1 MTLTSDKSIGAQMQN
16 GRANAI
22 KNLAQGAGLI
32 VYIGM
37 ICYSAVHNWRLLSAG
52 IAPEM
57 LIWAAVGVI
66 GLELTALA
74 LPLALHFWTFA
85 PMQRLAAFAFYALD
99 LALIFAN
106 VVLDY
111 ALVSSGAPLPGWLTV
126 YKFYALP
133 ASPVLAGLGWSLLY
147 MLDPSQRERAMA
159 ETLRA
164 ATRESLAGRIA
175 EAAKGADISQAV
187 DSAAGQLARDIVS
200 QTLGISAPPPQRR
213 PATNQTPAGL
223 VYHNAESEAAFTRPL
238 SEQQGPSNHRGA

>member
-1 MTLTSDKSIGAQMQN
+1 MTDANDKSIGAQMQN
-16 GRANAI
+16 GRANAL
-22 KNLAQGAGLI
+22 KNLTQTAGLI
-32 VYIGM
+32 VYLGM

-52 IAPEM
+52 IAPNM
-57 LIWAAVGVI
+57 LIWAAVGVV

-85 PMQRLAAFAFYALD
+85 PMQRLAALAFYGLD

-111 ALVSSGAPLPGWLTV
+111 ALISNGAALPGWLQV

-133 ASPVLAGLGWSLLY
+133 ASPVIAGLGWSLLF

-164 ATRESLAGRIA
+164 ATRESLAGRIS
-175 EAAKGADISQAV
+175 EAAKSADISQAV
-187 DSAAGQLARDIVS
+187 DTAAGQLARDIVS
-200 QTLGISAPPPQRR
+200 QTLGISTPPPQRR
-213 PATNQTPAGL
+213 PVAQP
-223 VYHNAESEAAFTRPL
+223 VIYHNAESEAVPAPL
-238 SEQQGPSNHRGA
+238 SGGGQAAGSNHRGA